1 MPPLQRNLGVVL
13 SQQAVLSLGHA
24 SLCLTFI
31 FGFAGM
37 YQGRVAEVMAEVSTL
52 AGVCGTVIITGGASA
67 GEKGGVG
74 VQGKRVPGGPI
85 CC

>member
-1 MPPLQRNLGVVL
+1 MPPRQRNLGVVL

-52 AGVCGTVIITGGASA
+52 AGVCGTVIITGGTSSEA
-67 GEKGGVG
+67 GWGGGAGSVEKGGEW
-74 VQGKRVPGGPI
+74 
-85 CC
+85 